1 MRNAYLVFLLGL
13 FIVLSA
19 GCGDTEENSNQNAPY
34 FDDLGTPTVTAGE
47 TMSFTVIATDPND
60 MNVTLTYDG
69 TLGPNLNPFTE
80 GATFSETTGVFN
92 WVTDVNDVG
101 DYSVRFTAINDA
113 VPPLT
118 THKQVT
124 LRVLAVPANSSS
136 GETLYNQ
143 HCQSCHGT
151 NGLNGSSAGIVQCS
165 LEISIREALGL
176 EQGVSGVPAMGG
188 ISLTSQEIQDIANFL
203 QSFPGC

>member
-1 MRNAYLVFLLGL
+1 MRNAYLCFLLALFVFLTT
-13 FIVLSA
+13 

-34 FDDLGTPTVTAGE
+34 FNDLGTPTVTAGE
-47 TMSFTVIATDPND
+47 TMSFTVTATDPSD

-69 TLGPNLNPFTE
+69 TLGPFANPFTA
-80 GATFSETTGVFN
+80 GANFNETTGVFSWN
-92 WVTDVNDVG
+92 TDANDIG
-101 DYSVRFTAINDA
+101 DYSVRFTATNDA

-124 LRVLAVPANSSS
+124 LRVSSAPINSSS

-143 HCQSCHGT
+143 HCRSCHGT
-151 NGLNGSSAGIVQCS
+151 GGVGGSATLVQCS

-176 EQGVSGVPAMGG
+176 EPNVSGVGTMSG
-188 ISLTSQEIQDIANFL
+188 ISLTSQEILDIANYL